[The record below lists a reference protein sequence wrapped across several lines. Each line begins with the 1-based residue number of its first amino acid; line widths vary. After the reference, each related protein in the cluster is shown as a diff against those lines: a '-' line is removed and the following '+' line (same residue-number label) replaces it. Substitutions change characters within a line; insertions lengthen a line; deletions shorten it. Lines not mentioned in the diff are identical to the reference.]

1 MTEDRLY
8 IGTELDL
15 FAAALRWKAYIRHQI
30 GRYIK
35 GHVLEVGAGIGE
47 TTKAL
52 INGHITRWTCL
63 EPDQKLAE
71 RMAVTF
77 ENVPAGQRGRSEII
91 VGDIDHPACNREF
104 DTILYIDVLEHIEN
118 DALELNKAAQKLK
131 RKGHLIVLAPAHQYL
146 FSPFDDQIGHFRRY
160 RQKQLMTI
168 SPAATKIVKIR
179 YLDSI
184 GCLASLGNKLIL
196 KAGRPTKSQIMMWD
210 RLMVPLS
217 RFFDFIFFYKLGKSI
232 FSVWQKNE

>member
-1 MTEDRLY
+1 MTENRQY
-8 IGTELDL
+8 IGTELEL
-15 FAAALRWKAYIRHQI
+15 FAAALNWKAYIRRQI
-30 GRYIK
+30 GLYIK

-52 INGHITRWTCL
+52 LNGHIARWTCL

-77 ENVPAGQRGRSEII
+77 ENIPAGQRARPEII
-91 VGDIDHPACNREF
+91 VGDIDHPACDREF

-118 DALELNKAAQKLK
+118 DALELNKAARKLK
-131 RKGHLIVLAPAHQYL
+131 RKGHLIVLAPAHPYL

-160 RQKQLMTI
+160 RQQQLMAI
-168 SPAATKIVKIR
+168 SPANTRIVKIR
-179 YLDSI
+179 YLDSV

-196 KAGRPTKSQIMMWD
+196 KAGNPTNKQIMIWD
-210 RLMVPLS
+210 RVMIPFS
-217 RFFDFIFFYKLGKSI
+217 RFFDFIFCYRLGKSI
-232 FSVWQKNE
+232 FAVWQKSE